1 MKPIVKYIAT
11 GVVVLIAVGMI
22 AYKYYDYTTNPW
34 TRDGLVRAE
43 VIQIATRVSG
53 PLVRVPIRNNQ
64 LVKKGDLL
72 FEIDPST
79 YKATVNLSR
88 AQFDNM
94 RDIIESLDRQ
104 VDGLRATV
112 GQRQSGVNQA
122 KFAVESSAA
131 EAENARTVFERA
143 KELLRVGVDSQ
154 RDYDNKYTAYQAALA
169 QLSEARAQVNQ
180 MNSALAQAKDD
191 LARGLADLGAP
202 GADNPRLR
210 RAAADLELA
219 QLNLDFTKTFAPTD
233 GYVTNL
239 RLRVGDFAVA
249 NQPVLAVI
257 DVSSFYVQAFFRETF
272 VGNLQ
277 SGDRAV
283 VTLMSYPDA
292 PLQGR
297 VDSIGWGIAQQNGA
311 PASSCCPRSSR
322 PSNGSDS
329 RSAYRYWCVSRRF
342 PTTSNCAPAPRP
354 RWWFSPERARLL
366 TRSHRFPAR
375 CSDRRTWRDGFRRR
389 LPNALHPNAGNRLA
403 PMSSLHIALVVF
415 GCSFVSAL
423 VGMALKLPDHHR
435 DPDSRDAVKLVM
447 GLIATISALV
457 LSLLIVSANSQFNT
471 QRSELQSL
479 SANVILLDRLLIS
492 YGPEAKESRD
502 GLRDVIVVMHDRIW
516 SPGGVKAA
524 DLGSAT
530 KFLDQVQSLTPKTE
544 SQRSMHL
551 LALRATETLL
561 QTRLLM
567 FEQLGHTISGT
578 VLTVLVGWICVL
590 FLGFGLFTRFN
601 VTVIVALLLGALSVS
616 GAIFIIVDLGEPF
629 SGLLR
634 VSDAPLLNALAQ
646 IKQ

>member
-1 MKPIVKYIAT
+1 
-11 GVVVLIAVGMI
+11 
-22 AYKYYDYTTNPW
+22 
-34 TRDGLVRAE
+34 
-43 VIQIATRVSG
+43 
-53 PLVRVPIRNNQ
+53 
-64 LVKKGDLL
+64 
-72 FEIDPST
+72 
-79 YKATVNLSR
+79 
-88 AQFDNM
+88 
-94 RDIIESLDRQ
+94 
-104 VDGLRATV
+104 
-112 GQRQSGVNQA
+112 
-122 KFAVESSAA
+122 
-131 EAENARTVFERA
+131 
-143 KELLRVGVDSQ
+143 
-154 RDYDNKYTAYQAALA
+154 
-169 QLSEARAQVNQ
+169 
-180 MNSALAQAKDD
+180 
-191 LARGLADLGAP
+191 
-202 GADNPRLR
+202 
-210 RAAADLELA
+210 
-219 QLNLDFTKTFAPTD
+219 
-233 GYVTNL
+233 
-239 RLRVGDFAVA
+239 
-249 NQPVLAVI
+249 
-257 DVSSFYVQAFFRETF
+257 
-272 VGNLQ
+272 
-277 SGDRAV
+277 
-283 VTLMSYPDA
+283 
-292 PLQGR
+292 
-297 VDSIGWGIAQQNGA
+297 
-311 PASSCCPRSSR
+311 
-322 PSNGSDS
+322 
-329 RSAYRYWCVSRRF
+329 
-342 PTTSNCAPAPRP
+342 
-354 RWWFSPERARLL
+354 
-366 TRSHRFPAR
+366 
-375 CSDRRTWRDGFRRR
+375 
-389 LPNALHPNAGNRLA
+389 
-403 PMSSLHIALVVF
+403 MSSLHIALVVF

-561 QTRLLM
+561 QTRFLM